1 MKDKTFEQRKF
12 KRKET
17 LGQYIHR
24 RMESADE
31 VNTIFHLIKVPS
43 ADVLEYYIQQYK
55 VKEGHSEWSETYK
68 KNIWIEDE
76 E

>member
-1 MKDKTFEQRKF
+1 MKDKTFEQCKF

-43 ADVLEYYIQQYK
+43 ADELEYYIQQYK

>member
-1 MKDKTFEQRKF
+1 
-12 KRKET
+12 
-17 LGQYIHR
+17 
-24 RMESADE
+24 MESADE

-43 ADVLEYYIQQYK
+43 ADELEYYIQQYE